1 MKQLLCACVFVVG
14 CGSSNNSPNPSPDAA
29 SHSPDA
35 MAIPLTNAVVGTVAG
50 DSYVIQDAVS
60 FADHST
66 DGTALIIMS
75 TMPGICDR
83 LAADTIDANERF
95 VTITMSNSTQTS
107 SSPPTSPG
115 TFTVSTMSS
124 ANFGGVSTDVFDATC
139 THVDADS
146 VDATSGT
153 VQLDSVAGNVF
164 TGTFD
169 VSFSVTG
176 DHITGSFSPTSCPN
190 LVTVPTSPSACM

>member
-1 MKQLLCACVFVVG
+1 
-14 CGSSNNSPNPSPDAA
+14 
-29 SHSPDA
+29 
-35 MAIPLTNAVVGTVAG
+35 
-50 DSYVIQDAVS
+50 
-60 FADHST
+60 
-66 DGTALIIMS
+66 
-75 TMPGICDR
+75 
-83 LAADTIDANERF
+83 
-95 VTITMSNSTQTS
+95 
-107 SSPPTSPG
+107 
-115 TFTVSTMSS
+115 MSS

-190 LVTVPTSPSACM
+190 LVTVPTSPAACM